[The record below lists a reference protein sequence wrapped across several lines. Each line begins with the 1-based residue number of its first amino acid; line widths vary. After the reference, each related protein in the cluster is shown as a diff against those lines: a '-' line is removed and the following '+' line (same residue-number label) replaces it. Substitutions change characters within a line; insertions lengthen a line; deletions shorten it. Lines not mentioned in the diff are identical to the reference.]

1 VREADKL
8 IESIVNSSRIPSGKQ
23 RQEIQRELRSHI
35 EDFVIAARESGRDQS
50 EIEKLVIAN
59 FGDPD
64 QIAKGFSWVYRHER
78 RRLRALAFTLSTMLL
93 ASSLFGAI
101 LATQAGLAF
110 GLGTPIMRVL
120 ASRHTVTEALD
131 ILASVAAYL
140 GMISLE
146 NLFKT
151 HPFRKAAALLTLI
164 DTILIASCAAA
175 GLHRTFLI
183 FGLVNAIFSRAVQL
197 FVTRKVAR
205 AGAVLVCFPLAG
217 LVMALLRSPVSQVS
231 QVALVATC
239 VSWLAMGIGYQLM
252 ASLAARVDAALLNGL
267 QRIQVEFPKG
277 EIK

>member
-1 VREADKL
+1 MRAAEELVD
-8 IESIVNSSRIPSGKQ
+8 SIVNSSRIPSGKR

-35 EDFVIAARESGRDQS
+35 EDFVIAARESGRGQS

-59 FGDPD
+59 FGDPH
-64 QIAKGFSWVYRHER
+64 QIANGFSWVYRHER
-78 RRLRALAFTLSTMLL
+78 RRLRALAFTLSAVLL

-101 LATQAGLAF
+101 LAAQTGLAF
-110 GLGTPIMRVL
+110 GFGTPVMKVL
-120 ASRHTVTEALD
+120 TSRHTVIEALD

-151 HPFRKAAALLTLI
+151 QPFRKAAALLALI

-175 GLHRTFLI
+175 GLHPTFLV

-205 AGAVLVCFPLAG
+205 VGAAVVCFPLAG
-217 LVMALLRSPVSQVS
+217 LVLALLRSPAS

-252 ASLAARVDAALLNGL
+252 AHFAARVDRTLLNGL
-267 QRIQVEFPKG
+267 LRIQMDFPKG
-277 EIK
+277 ENK

>member
-1 VREADKL
+1 VRKAEEL
-8 IESIVNSSRIPSGKQ
+8 IDSIVNSSRIPSGKR
-23 RQEIQRELRSHI
+23 RQQIRRELRSHI

-64 QIAKGFSWVYRHER
+64 QIANGFSWVYRHER
-78 RRLRALAFTLSTMLL
+78 LRLRALAFTLSTVLL

-101 LATQAGLAF
+101 LAAQTGLAF
-110 GLGTPIMRVL
+110 GFGTPIMKVL
-120 ASRHTVTEALD
+120 ASRHTVIEALD

-140 GMISLE
+140 SMISLG

-151 HPFRKAAALLTLI
+151 QPFRKAAALLALI

-175 GLHRTFLI
+175 GLHPAFLI
-183 FGLVNAIFSRAVQL
+183 FGLVNGIFSRAVQL
-197 FVTRKVAR
+197 FVTRRVAR
-205 AGAVLVCFPLAG
+205 VCAAVVCFPLAG
-217 LVMALLRSPVSQVS
+217 LVLAQLRSPIS

-252 ASLAARVDAALLNGL
+252 AHLAARVDAALLNGL
-267 QRIQVEFPKG
+267 QQIQGEFPKG